1 MKKLINNVISLT
13 VIFSLLAMLT
23 SCKKQRSAED
33 ILREFCLA
41 YPIEGEIFVSLS
53 DKDGAYTDRDSITAL
68 FGDGF
73 EPPHEYALIINS
85 KINTVTEIAVFIIQS
100 SAQRGHL
107 SEFASERITFLESF
121 LDSEGFMIRRGDV
134 FVYGFIEDK
143 ERAVRIFEGIL

>member
-1 MKKLINNVISLT
+1 MKKLTNKVISLA
-13 VIFSLLAMLT
+13 VIFSLLTMLT
-23 SCKKQRSAED
+23 SCKRQRGAED

-53 DKDGAYTDRDSITAL
+53 DNEGAYTDSESIISL

-100 SAQRGHL
+100 SAQRGHV
-107 SEFASERITFLESF
+107 SRFASERITFLESF
-121 LDSEGFMIRRGDV
+121 LDSEGFMIRHGDV
-134 FVYGFIEDK
+134 FVYGFVEDK